1 MYNKEYYL
9 LNKERFDYYKKRYY
23 ENKKLI
29 TCDICKKYS
38 TKRNY
43 DMKRHKK
50 GVHEVETF

>member
-43 DMKRHKK
+43 DMKRHLR